1 MKAASLVTESFSRIL
16 LVKPSAVGDVVHT
29 IPLLVKLRA
38 RYPQAQ
44 IDWFITPENADLV
57 RHHPALSNVVLFNR
71 RNFGSF
77 GRNWRATAGPFQL
90 LSQLRQARYDLVID
104 MHGQF
109 RTAVFVRATGAPVR
123 IGFDRP
129 IKRLRTETTD
139 HQLHNVPLHGWAGAR
154 ECSWLAYTHRIPI
167 PTLDVHAIDRYLW
180 TGKLIGLDDTPPD
193 LRVYLSA
200 EAEERT
206 TQLLARNG
214 LKEFAVLA
222 PGTMWETKHW
232 PPERF
237 AEIGRLLRERG
248 LGIVLVGTPRDKDR
262 CRIVVDL
269 CPGAV
274 DLSGQTNVGEL
285 AAIIKRAAV
294 AVTNDS
300 GSMHLAVALET
311 PVVSIFG
318 PTNPVHIG
326 PYGRPESVVRLDL
339 PCSPCNYRRL
349 SQCPHDHACMQQL
362 TAPMV
367 LERIDALAL
376 ISPKIHQPQAKIA

>member
-1 MKAASLVTESFSRIL
+1 MFGVNAASLVTENFSRIL

-38 RYPQAQ
+38 RYPQAR

-57 RHHPALSNVVLFNR
+57 RHHPALTGVVLFNR
-71 RNFGSF
+71 HSFGSF
-77 GRNWRATAGPFQL
+77 GRNWRATAGPFEL
-90 LSQLRQARYDLVID
+90 LRQLRRTHYDLVID

-109 RTAVFVRATGAPVR
+109 RTAAFVRATGAPVR

-129 IKRLRTETTD
+129 IKRVRTETAD
-139 HQLHNVPLHGWAGAR
+139 HQLHNVPMHGWAGAR
-154 ECSWLAYTHRIPI
+154 EGSWLAYTHRIPI

-180 TGKLIGLDDTPPD
+180 VGKMLGLDNAPPD
-193 LRVYLSA
+193 LRIYLSPETESCA
-200 EAEERT
+200 A
-206 TQLLARNG
+206 QLLARYG

-232 PPERF
+232 LPERF
-237 AEIGRLLRERG
+237 AETGRLLRQRG
-248 LGIVLVGTPRDKDR
+248 LGIVVVGTPRDKDR
-262 CRIVVDL
+262 CRIVADL

-274 DLSGQTNVGEL
+274 DLSGQTSLGEL
-285 AAIIKRAAV
+285 TAIIKRAKV

-326 PYGRPESVVRLDL
+326 PYGRPEAVVRLDL

-349 SQCPHDHACMQQL
+349 RQCPYGHKCMEQL
-362 TAPMV
+362 TAEMV
-367 LERIDALAL
+367 IDRIDTLAL
-376 ISPKIHQPQAKIA
+376 TSVKASHR

>member
-1 MKAASLVTESFSRIL
+1 MFGVNAASLVTENFSRIL

-38 RYPQAQ
+38 RYPQAR
-44 IDWFITPENADLV
+44 IDWFITPENAVLV
-57 RHHPALSNVVLFNR
+57 RHHPALSGVVLFNR
-71 RNFGSF
+71 RSFGSF
-77 GRNWRATAGPFQL
+77 GRNWRATAGPFEL
-90 LSQLRQARYDLVID
+90 LRQLRRTRYDLVID

-109 RTAVFVRATGAPVR
+109 RTAAFVRATGAPVR

-129 IKRLRTETTD
+129 IKRLPTETI
-139 HQLHNVPLHGWAGAR
+139 HHEIHNVPLHGWAGAR
-154 ECSWLAYTHRIPI
+154 EASWLAYTNRIPI

-180 TGKLIGLDDTPPD
+180 LGKMLGLDNSPPD
-193 LRVYLSA
+193 LRIYLSPETEVRA
-200 EAEERT
+200 V
-206 TQLLARNG
+206 QLLARHG

-237 AEIGRLLRERG
+237 AEVGRLLRQRQ
-248 LGIVLVGTPRDKDR
+248 LGVVVVGTPRDKDR
-262 CRIVVDL
+262 CRIAADL
-269 CPGAV
+269 CPGAT
-274 DLSGQTNVGEL
+274 DLCGQTSLGEL
-285 AAIIKRAAV
+285 AAIIRLSAV

-326 PYGRPESVVRLDL
+326 PYGHPEAVVRLDL

-349 SQCPHDHACMQQL
+349 RQCPFGHACMEQL
-362 TAPMV
+362 TAGMV
-367 LERIDALAL
+367 LDRIDTLAL
-376 ISPKIHQPQAKIA
+376 TSLQASSR

>member
-1 MKAASLVTESFSRIL
+1 VFGVNAASLATETFSRIL

-38 RYPQAQ
+38 RYPQAR

-57 RHHPALSNVVLFNR
+57 RHHPALSGVVLFNR
-71 RNFGSF
+71 RGFASF
-77 GRNWRATAGPFQL
+77 GRNWRATAGPFEL
-90 LSQLRQARYDLVID
+90 LRQLRRTRYELVID

-109 RTAVFVRATGAPVR
+109 RTAAFVRATGAAVR

-129 IKRLRTETTD
+129 IKRLPTETV
-139 HQLHNVPLHGWAGAR
+139 HHELHNVPLHGWAGAR
-154 ECSWLAYTHRIPI
+154 EFSWLAYTHRIHI

-180 TGKLIGLDDTPPD
+180 VGKMLGLDDAPPD
-193 LRVYLSA
+193 LRIYLSRET
-200 EAEERT
+200 EART
-206 TQLLARNG
+206 AQLLARHS

-232 PPERF
+232 LPERF
-237 AEIGRLLRERG
+237 AETGRILTQRG
-248 LGIVLVGTPRDKDR
+248 LGIVLVGTSRDKDR
-262 CRIVVDL
+262 CRIVADL

-274 DLSGQTNVGEL
+274 DFSGQTSVGEL
-285 AAIIKRAAV
+285 AAIIKRAKV

-311 PVVSIFG
+311 PVVSVFG

-326 PYGRPESVVRLDL
+326 PYGRPEAVVRLDL

-349 SQCPHDHACMQQL
+349 RQCPHEHMCMEQL
-362 TAPMV
+362 TAGMV
-367 LERIDALAL
+367 LDRIDALAPTL
-376 ISPKIHQPQAKIA
+376 SKATRH

>member
-1 MKAASLVTESFSRIL
+1 MFGVNVASLAAQDFSRIL

-29 IPLLVKLRA
+29 IPLLVKLHA
-38 RYPQAQ
+38 RYPQAR

-57 RHHPALSNVVLFNR
+57 RHHPALSGVVLFNR
-71 RNFGSF
+71 RGFADF
-77 GRNWRATAGPFQL
+77 GRNWRATTGPFEL
-90 LSQLRQARYDLVID
+90 LRQLRRARYDLVID

-129 IKRLRTETTD
+129 IKRLATETV
-139 HQLHNVPLHGWAGAR
+139 HHELHNVPAHGWAGAR
-154 ECSWLAYTHRIPI
+154 EFSWLAYTHRIPI

-180 TGKLIGLDDTPPD
+180 VGKMLGLDTAPPD
-193 LRVYLSA
+193 LRIYLSPET
-200 EAEERT
+200 EARAA
-206 TQLLARNG
+206 QLLARHN

-232 PPERF
+232 LPERF
-237 AEIGRLLRERG
+237 AETGRLLRDRG

-274 DLSGQTNVGEL
+274 DFSGQTSVGEL
-285 AAIIKRAAV
+285 AALIKQARV

-311 PVVSIFG
+311 PVVSVFG

-326 PYGRPESVVRLDL
+326 PYGRPEAVVRLDL

-349 SQCPHDHACMQQL
+349 SQCPHGHKCMQEL
-362 TAPMV
+362 TATMV
-367 LERIDALAL
+367 LDRIDTLAL
-376 ISPKIHQPQAKIA
+376 TSSIASRR

>member
-1 MKAASLVTESFSRIL
+1 VFGVNAASLATENFSRIL

-38 RYPQAQ
+38 RYPQAR
-44 IDWFITPENADLV
+44 IDWFITPENAELV
-57 RHHPALSNVVLFNR
+57 RHHPALSDVVLFNR
-71 RNFGSF
+71 RSFASF
-77 GRNWRATAGPFQL
+77 GRNWRATAGPFEL
-90 LSQLRQARYDLVID
+90 LQQLRRTRYELVID

-109 RTAVFVRATGAPVR
+109 RTAAFVRATGAPVR

-129 IKRLRTETTD
+129 IKRLPTETT
-139 HQLHNVPLHGWAGAR
+139 HHEIHNVPLHGWAGAR
-154 ECSWLAYTHRIPI
+154 EGSWLAYTHRIPI

-180 TGKLIGLDDTPPD
+180 VGKMLGLDDAPPN
-193 LRVYLSA
+193 LRIYLSPA
-200 EAEERT
+200 TEARAV
-206 TQLLARNG
+206 QLLARYG

-237 AEIGRLLRERG
+237 AEAGRLLRQRQ
-248 LGIVLVGTPRDKDR
+248 LGVVLVGTPRDKAR
-262 CRIVVDL
+262 CRIAAEL

-274 DLSGQTNVGEL
+274 DLCGQTSLGEL
-285 AAIIKRAAV
+285 AAIIRLSTV

-326 PYGRPESVVRLDL
+326 PYGHPESVVRLDL

-349 SQCPHDHACMQQL
+349 RQCPYGHACMEQL
-362 TAPMV
+362 TAGMV
-367 LERIDALAL
+367 LDRIDSLPL
-376 ISPKIHQPQAKIA
+376 ISSRVNRH

>member
-1 MKAASLVTESFSRIL
+1 MKAASLVTEKFSRIL
-16 LVKPSAVGDVVHT
+16 LVKPSAVGDVIHT

-38 RYPQAQ
+38 RYPLAQ
-44 IDWFITPENADLV
+44 IDWFITPENSELV
-57 RHHPALSNVVLFNR
+57 RHHPALSNVVIFNR
-71 RNFGSF
+71 RDFASF
-77 GRNWRATAGPFQL
+77 GRNWRATTGPFEL
-90 LSQLRQARYDLVID
+90 LAQLRRARYDLVID

-129 IKRLRTETTD
+129 ITRTRTETTH

-167 PTLDVHAIDRYLW
+167 PSLDVHAIDRYLW
-180 TGKLIGLDDTPPD
+180 VGQMLGFDNTPPD
-193 LRVYLSA
+193 QCIYVSA
-200 EAEERT
+200 ETETKTADM
-206 TQLLARNG
+206 LARHG
-214 LKEFAVLA
+214 LKNFAVLV

-237 AEIGRLLRERG
+237 AEVGRLLMQRG
-248 LGIVLVGTPRDKDR
+248 LGIVLVGTPRDKEL
-262 CRIVVDL
+262 CRTAAEQ

-274 DLSGQTNVGEL
+274 DLCGQTNLGEL
-285 AAIIKRAAV
+285 AAIIKRSTV
-294 AVTNDS
+294 TVTNDS
-300 GSMHLAVALET
+300 GSMHMAVALEK

-326 PYGRPESVVRLDL
+326 PYGRPEAVVRLDL

-349 SQCPHDHACMQQL
+349 SQCPHDHACMQQM
-362 TAPMV
+362 TAATV
-367 LERIDALAL
+367 LERIEKLARL
-376 ISPKIHQPQAKIA
+376 